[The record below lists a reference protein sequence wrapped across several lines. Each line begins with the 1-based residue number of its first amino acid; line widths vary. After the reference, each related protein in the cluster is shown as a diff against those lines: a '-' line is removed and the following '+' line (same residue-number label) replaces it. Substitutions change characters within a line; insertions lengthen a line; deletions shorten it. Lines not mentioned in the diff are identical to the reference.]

1 MTLERCI
8 SKTSNRIDALGRRIQ
23 RLSTASGTTKFV
35 YDGPD
40 VLRDLDGSGNT
51 VADYLNGPGIDNKVR
66 QTAGG
71 TVAYFATDHLGST
84 RALTGAS
91 GNSTPSGTKFHW
103 HAEFLNDATHKPE
116 CCEVRQ
122 LISWN
127 RGPFGPN
134 TVPHPGFPP
143 WAQPGTWLEDR
154 DEYNKR
160 YGRRTGPYADPSLND
175 INGNEYHS
183 DDQPGP
189 TASGTTV
196 PGFAL
201 RFRLIVVDVCQGGKR
216 IYTSKTITVNF

>member
-1 MTLERCI
+1 MLYYRARFYDLQIGRFISEDPAGLVPDINAYIYVGNDPIQWTDPSGLCRCGL
-8 SKTSNRIDALGRRIQ
+8 KR
-23 RLSTASGTTKFV
+23 
-35 YDGPD
+35 GPE
-40 VLRDLDGSGNT
+40 
-51 VADYLNGPGIDNKVR
+51 
-66 QTAGG
+66 
-71 TVAYFATDHLGST
+71 YF
-84 RALTGAS
+84 LTGAWGGGS
-91 GNSTPSGTKFHW
+91 VNIGGSSIPSGTKFHW

-134 TVPHPGFPP
+134 TVPHAGFPP

-154 DEYNKR
+154 NEYNKR

-175 INGNEYHS
+175 IKGNEYHS